1 MRDAGKAR
9 RSVYNS
15 VSEDLIQKHPKMF
28 NIFLALVL
36 ISLIAMGA
44 FLLSDILS
52 FKSNTSHKGLF
63 SGLDLKIHQG
73 TIKTVESW
81 QEISISL
88 IDQFKSILGINP
100 QDNTKAKKAVNS
112 SKARALM
119 AKNKVSK
126 TKETHA
132 SVKNLSHQV
141 ALNSSNSSRT
151 PTVVQSVK
159 EASAPSDTI
168 IGSADFDS
176 GSDTPVR
183 SVEDNPSKDNS
194 NSVAHPADEI
204 SSVPFNSVVGNQP
217 LDNDFQINET
227 QINESVSNE
236 TQMNESQ
243 TNESQVNES
252 LTNQTQISESLV
264 NETQMNETQ
273 IDEFPVNDS
282 QVGEPQTKESQ
293 LAKSRMN
300 QTKVSESQVNE
311 TRMNDSQISKSL
323 KNESKGHEPKRDS
336 YPISGVSSVLPE
348 AKFEGNDSRSNS
360 DLFISGKPNHS
371 FDNISSGSTE
381 SARPQTNSTTSIPTE
396 IEGRIASDKNSST
409 KSVPGESDRINNKTY
424 SSEKDSYNLT
434 TKGSATRHEKAQ
446 NESTLSKADK
456 KDKLIPIVT
465 KARNSNISINNT
477 SHKPSNIGSN
487 KVNKSLERLEGNSNS
502 AESSTR
508 VVLAKNDTSNKIQEP
523 YSGHGNNLTK
533 NGQNQGKPSLSS
545 LPLVN
550 NGTGISQNHSG
561 ANSKNV
567 INTKVSNQS
576 QESQKKQTN
585 NGNRFRTLKVPTP
598 PWMKKK

>member
-9 RSVYNS
+9 RSAYNS

-28 NIFLALVL
+28 TIFLALVL

-63 SGLDLKIHQG
+63 SGLDLKVHQG
-73 TIKTVESW
+73 NIKTVESW

-100 QDNTKAKKAVNS
+100 HDNTKAMKAVNS

-176 GSDTPVR
+176 GSDTPVK
-183 SVEDNPSKDNS
+183 SLEDNPSKDNS
-194 NSVAHPADEI
+194 VAHSADEI

-227 QINESVSNE
+227 QINESGLNE
-236 TQMNESQ
+236 TQMDESQ
-243 TNESQVNES
+243 TSESQLNES
-252 LTNQTQISESLV
+252 LTNQTKISESLV

-273 IDEFPVNDS
+273 IDESPVNDS
-282 QVGEPQTKESQ
+282 QVGEPRTKESQ
-293 LAKSRMN
+293 LAESRMN

-311 TRMNDSQISKSL
+311 TRMNDSQIAKSL
-323 KNESKGHEPKRDS
+323 TNESKGHEPKRDS
-336 YPISGVSSVLPE
+336 YPISSISNVLPE
-348 AKFEGNDSRSNS
+348 AKFEGNDSRSSS
-360 DLFISGKPNHS
+360 DLFISGKTNNS
-371 FDNISSGSTE
+371 IDNISSGSTD

-409 KSVPGESDRINNKTY
+409 MSVSRESDRINNKTY

-456 KDKLIPIVT
+456 KDKLIPIVS

-477 SHKPSNIGSN
+477 SHKSSNVGLN
-487 KVNKSLERLEGNSNS
+487 EVNKSLERLKGNSNS
-502 AESSTR
+502 SESSTR

-533 NGQNQGKPSLSS
+533 TGQNHGKSSLSS
-545 LPLVN
+545 QPLVN
-550 NGTGISQNHSG
+550 NRTEISQNHSG

-567 INTKVSNQS
+567 VYDKVSTQP

>member
-1 MRDAGKAR
+1 MRDAGKAGK
-9 RSVYNS
+9 SLYNS
-15 VSEDLIQKHPKMF
+15 VSEGLIQKHPKMF

-63 SGLDLKIHQG
+63 SGLDLKVHQG
-73 TIKTVESW
+73 NIKTVESW
-81 QEISISL
+81 QEIGIRQ
-88 IDQFKSILGINP
+88 IDQFKSILGINSHE
-100 QDNTKAKKAVNS
+100 NTKAKKAVNS
-112 SKARALM
+112 NKARAIM

-151 PTVVQSVK
+151 QTVVQWAK
-159 EASAPSDTI
+159 EASAPSATI

-176 GSDTPVR
+176 GSDTPVK
-183 SVEDNPSKDNS
+183 SLEDNPSKD

-227 QINESVSNE
+227 QINESGLNE

-243 TNESQVNES
+243 TSESQVNES
-252 LTNQTQISESLV
+252 LTNQTQISESLM

-273 IDEFPVNDS
+273 IDKSPVNDS
-282 QVGEPQTKESQ
+282 QAGEPQTKESK
-293 LAKSRMN
+293 LAESWIN
-300 QTKVSESQVNE
+300 QTKISESQVNE
-311 TRMNDSQISKSL
+311 TRMNDSQISKSPI
-323 KNESKGHEPKRDS
+323 NESKGNDPKKNS
-336 YPISGVSSVLPE
+336 YPISGVSNVLPE
-348 AKFEGNDSRSNS
+348 AKFEGNESRSSS
-360 DLFISGKPNHS
+360 DLFISGKPNNS
-371 FDNISSGSTE
+371 FDNISSVSTD
-381 SARPQTNSTTSIPTE
+381 SARPQTSSTTSNPTE
-396 IEGRIASDKNSST
+396 IEGTIASDKNRST
-409 KSVPGESDRINNKTY
+409 TSVPRESGRINNETY
-424 SSEKDSYNLT
+424 STEKDSNNLT
-434 TKGSATRHEKAQ
+434 TKGSATRDEKAQ

-456 KDKLIPIVT
+456 KDKLIPIVS
-465 KARNSNISINNT
+465 KASNGNISVNNT
-477 SHKPSNIGSN
+477 SHKSSNIGSN
-487 KVNKSLERLEGNSNS
+487 KVNKTLERVKGNSKS
-502 AESSTR
+502 SESSTR
-508 VVLAKNDTSNKIQEP
+508 VVLAKNNTTSKIQEP

-533 NGQNQGKPSLSS
+533 TGQNQERSSLSS

-550 NGTGISQNHSG
+550 NMTEISQNHSG

-567 INTKVSNQS
+567 IYAKVSTQS
-576 QESQKKQTN
+576 QESQKKQNN